1 MFFSM
6 GNNWFMK
13 YPIPASSTEGGNFG
27 MDVLK
32 KKSETKNAFCLK
44 IEVQIKV
51 KNERMGKTENV
62 K

>member
-1 MFFSM
+1 
-6 GNNWFMK
+6 MK

-32 KKSETKNAFCLK
+32 KKSETKNDFCLK